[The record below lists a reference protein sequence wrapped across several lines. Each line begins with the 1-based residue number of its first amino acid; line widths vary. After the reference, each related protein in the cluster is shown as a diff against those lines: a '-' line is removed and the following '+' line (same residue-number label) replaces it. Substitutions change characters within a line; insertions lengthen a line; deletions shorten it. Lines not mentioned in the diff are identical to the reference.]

1 MYTRS
6 AWMMILGA
14 LGLTYVQAQDCAS
27 IIAGPDTVAICPGAT
42 LTLDGSGSTASQ
54 GSSLSAFQWI
64 WREQTIGTTAVLEH
78 GADTPGVYPLQL
90 IVLDLTGCVDT
101 SVVLALVSP
110 EAELSFGTEGIPCVG
125 DTLRTSAR
133 VIQRPLYHYAVQPML
148 LPDLDTVSF
157 PMVIDQFPAGAV
169 IQTGSEIASICVEM
183 EHSFMGDLVI
193 QLECPNGDTLVMHRA
208 GGGGTFL
215 GVPDD
220 GDDSSPVPG
229 GCWYYCWNTT
239 ASSNTWEQSSV
250 SGAAPNLVYFGN
262 DASLQAGE
270 YRSVDPFT
278 DLIGCPLNGTWT
290 LNVADH
296 LATDNGYLRAFNIQF
311 AGEPSQ
317 GPDMS
322 GVVVL
327 DPQPGWNCD
336 SITWQASGSITLD
349 DACSSIQIVPTE
361 SGPQLINISV
371 TDDHGCVSS
380 GNTTINVLHF
390 DPQIMGP
397 TFPPYGVPVD
407 YSVQESPGSPNYSWT
422 SNLAS
427 VYFFDQPNAQAAWT
441 SWETGWIAVKEFRG
455 TCIGSDTLFME
466 GLMDIPIVPTV
477 FVNAFPN
484 PVENELNVPSA
495 IAPPG
500 VLSFRVF
507 DHLGRLVRR
516 DRIDEPARPFKLDTR
531 TMPTGSYIL
540 EMEGSDEVRSLPFM
554 VIH

>member
-1 MYTRS
+1 MRS
-6 AWMMILGA
+6 VRMLFLGA
-14 LGLTYVQAQDCAS
+14 FCFTRVHAQECAS
-27 IIAGPDTVAICPGAT
+27 IIAGPDTVAVCPGST
-42 LTLDGSGSTASQ
+42 FTLDGSGSTASQ
-54 GSSLSAFQWI
+54 GSTLSSYQWI
-64 WREQTIGTTAVLEH
+64 QNGQTLGTTAVLVH
-78 GADTPGVYPLQL
+78 GSNTPGVFPLQL
-90 IVLDLTGCVDT
+90 IISDLTACVDT
-101 SVVLALVSP
+101 SLVLVLVSP
-110 EAELSFGTEGIPCVG
+110 GAELFVEAEGIPCVG

-133 VIQRPLYHYAVQPML
+133 VIQRPLYHYAVQPTL
-148 LPDLDTVSF
+148 LPDLGTVSF

-250 SGAAPNLVYFGN
+250 SGTTPNVVYFGSE
-262 DASLQAGE
+262 ASLQAGE

-278 DLIGCPLNGTWT
+278 DLIGCPMNGTWT
-290 LNVADH
+290 LTVADQ

-390 DPQIMGP
+390 DPQIVGP
-397 TFPPYGVPVD
+397 TFPPNGVPVD

-441 SWETGWIAVKEFRG
+441 SWENGWIAVKEFRG

-466 GLMDIPIVPTV
+466 GLTDTPTV
-477 FVNAFPN
+477 PPLFMHAFPN
-484 PVENELNVPSA
+484 PVVNELNVPSA
-495 IAPPG
+495 ISPTG
-500 VLSFRVF
+500 GLSVRVF
-507 DHLGRLVRR
+507 DHFGRLVHRV
-516 DRIDEPARPFKLDTR
+516 RIDEPTRPFRLDTR
-531 TMPTGSYIL
+531 TMPTGSYLL